1 MNGSRFS
8 GKVGFQFLPNPAVDP
23 ENYEFEVEELEG
35 IIDEG
40 LQGDPLRV
48 LTGDDRDFYLS
59 LPESFTVYRGCL
71 GISAELAGI
80 GLCWTLT
87 RDIAESFALRF
98 KHLVPPVVVDC
109 PCQKTSH

>member
-48 LTGDDRDFYLS
+48 LTGDDRDFHLS
-59 LPESFTVYRGCL
+59 LSESFTVYRDVWVFPL
-71 GISAELAGI
+71 SLLA
-80 GLCWTLT
+80 
-87 RDIAESFALRF
+87 
-98 KHLVPPVVVDC
+98 LVYAGP
-109 PCQKTSH
+109 